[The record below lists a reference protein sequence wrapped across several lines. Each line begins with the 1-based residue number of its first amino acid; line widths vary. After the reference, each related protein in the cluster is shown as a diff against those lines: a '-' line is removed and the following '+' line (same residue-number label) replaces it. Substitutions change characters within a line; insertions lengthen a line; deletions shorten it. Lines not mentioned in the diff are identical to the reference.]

1 MPIEIRETTVTPG
14 AAADV
19 VRLRISDAPLGEQ
32 SGSFELTILAALPT
46 YQAPVLAQLQ
56 REALKLARDV
66 LHELVQDLAKE
77 IQQGGHMKLE
87 PRRK

>member
-1 MPIEIRETTVTPG
+1 MPIEIHETTVTPG

-46 YQAPVLAQLQ
+46 YQAPVLAQPQ
-56 REALKLARDV
+56 RETLKSDDRRGRYVAAR
-66 LHELVQDLAKE
+66 
-77 IQQGGHMKLE
+77 ISTS
-87 PRRK
+87 RS